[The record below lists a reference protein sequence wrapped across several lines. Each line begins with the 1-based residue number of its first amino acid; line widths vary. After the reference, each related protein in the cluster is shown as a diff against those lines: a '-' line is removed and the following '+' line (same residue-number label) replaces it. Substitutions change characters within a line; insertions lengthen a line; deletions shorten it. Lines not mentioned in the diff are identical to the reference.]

1 MKRKLIILLSTLSFT
16 IPAKSAQLSW
26 SGEAKPVISIVPSS
40 STGLDE
46 VCVAYQTDGLSV
58 GVPAASAS
66 EVKWY
71 RYSTLGGGYAE
82 EVTSGISYADGKSV
96 LGRVEGDMGYIV
108 ETAGRQYCFWVV
120 DYSLHPFSVTSVG
133 EAAEKDCSFTMLD
146 VSGKGEEIVYYGING
161 RRFTLDR
168 NITVSY
174 LTLLAD
180 TQNDDPSSGE
190 TGTPAFV
197 EVRRE
202 ESFAS
207 LQSPLRV
214 PAALCPTEFTVSGD
228 RFLREW
234 GEETEAT
241 SATIAPYAVATVTI
255 ARQEQRDVDNEV
267 GSGSGG
273 GSFGGSAPCRMSFE
287 AAVTDG
293 ALFKEWQISRSQEFD
308 DAGLRIQELSFD
320 YTFTEEGQTY
330 VRFVCAN
337 ADGSC
342 EAHGDVYTI
351 SIGTSSLR
359 CPNAFSPNG
368 DGVNDEWKVS
378 YSSIISFEC
387 HIFDRY
393 GHKMTSLSD
402 PSQGW
407 DGKYKGKTVPSG
419 AYYYVIKAKG
429 ADGKVYDLAGDI
441 NIVNYKQ

>member
-1 MKRKLIILLSTLSFT
+1 MKRKLIILLSALAFTL
-16 IPAKSAQLSW
+16 PATGAQLSW
-26 SGEAKPVISIVPSS
+26 SGTSRSVIRIVPES
-40 STGLDE
+40 STGLE
-46 VCVAYQTDGLSV
+46 EICVVDGMS
-58 GVPAASAS
+58 GVTVATSAASAS
-66 EVKWY
+66 DVRWY

-82 EVTSGISYADGKSV
+82 EITSGITFADGQSV
-96 LGRVEGDMGYIV
+96 LGSIDGDMGYII
-108 ETAGRQYCFWVV
+108 ETAGKQYCFWVV
-120 DYSLHPFSVTSVG
+120 DYSRHPFSVTSVSEG
-133 EAAEKDCSFTMLD
+133 AEKDCSFTMLD
-146 VSGKGEEIVYYGING
+146 VNGEGDEIVYYGING
-161 RRFTLDR
+161 RRFILDR
-168 NITVSY
+168 SIKVSY
-174 LTLLAD
+174 LTLIAD
-180 TQNDDPSSGE
+180 TQDDDVTSGE

-197 EVRRE
+197 EVHRE
-202 ESFAS
+202 ETFAS

-234 GEETEAT
+234 GEEAEAT
-241 SATIAPYAVATVTI
+241 SATIAPYAVATVTT

-267 GSGSGG
+267 GSGSGE

-359 CPNAFSPNG
+359 CPNAFSPND

-407 DGKYKGKTVPSG
+407 DGKYKGKVVPSG

>member
-1 MKRKLIILLSTLSFT
+1 
-16 IPAKSAQLSW
+16 
-26 SGEAKPVISIVPSS
+26 
-40 STGLDE
+40 
-46 VCVAYQTDGLSV
+46 
-58 GVPAASAS
+58 
-66 EVKWY
+66 
-71 RYSTLGGGYAE
+71 
-82 EVTSGISYADGKSV
+82 
-96 LGRVEGDMGYIV
+96 
-108 ETAGRQYCFWVV
+108 
-120 DYSLHPFSVTSVG
+120 
-133 EAAEKDCSFTMLD
+133 
-146 VSGKGEEIVYYGING
+146 
-161 RRFTLDR
+161 
-168 NITVSY
+168 
-174 LTLLAD
+174 
-180 TQNDDPSSGE
+180 
-190 TGTPAFV
+190 
-197 EVRRE
+197 
-202 ESFAS
+202 
-207 LQSPLRV
+207 
-214 PAALCPTEFTVSGD
+214 
-228 RFLREW
+228 
-234 GEETEAT
+234 
-241 SATIAPYAVATVTI
+241 
-255 ARQEQRDVDNEV
+255 
-267 GSGSGG
+267 
-273 GSFGGSAPCRMSFE
+273 MSFE

-330 VRFVCAN
+330 VRFICAN

-393 GHKMTSLSD
+393 GHKMTSLSN